1 MTETNDGFVLA
12 EKDLSQ
18 RGPGDF
24 LGTRQAGFVDLKMA
38 NLADTRVIQKARAIA
53 EEVLK
58 QDPELISDENLA
70 LHQAVDTFWP
80 SQDGNGDMS

>member
-1 MTETNDGFVLA
+1 M
-12 EKDLSQ
+12 
-18 RGPGDF
+18 
-24 LGTRQAGFVDLKMA
+24 DLKMA